1 MKQMTKGMIRE
12 VAAQK
17 NQKKHQKE
25 ADESENSN
33 VPAQLLKQLE
43 GIKWHP

>member
-17 NQKKHQKE
+17 KHQKE
-25 ADESENSN
+25 ADESENSD

-43 GIKWHP
+43 SIKWHP